1 MALTDTL
8 TTATGILVCYT
19 KSDLNVDADQPSYSQ
34 MQKMESIGRLA
45 GGIAHDF
52 NNLLTNVANRS
63 GLDGGSLGLAQNT
76 TVLYDES
83 AESSSQEDGY
93 AHGRDYHPL
102 VLYGRR

>member
-1 MALTDTL
+1 M
-8 TTATGILVCYT
+8 
-19 KSDLNVDADQPSYSQ
+19 K
-34 MQKMESIGRLA
+34 
-45 GGIAHDF
+45 
-52 NNLLTNVANRS
+52 NLLELAKVLNLLASNLLASIVITNVANRS
-63 GLDGGSLGLAQNT
+63 GLGHFLGLAQNT